1 LKQAQDRRDYSPLQ
15 KEHLMN
21 ACLNNR
27 PLRWLLLL
35 WVGLVYV
42 WGLSSVWGLT
52 GEEGCGGLA
61 LPHLF
66 IQCPQVMQQVPG
78 KPGQILGGGSLSPLW
93 ISIFT
98 VLMALQGM
106 VLWMSLSEKRAWR
119 WFFFLIQGMLA
130 LAVCALVQQENI
142 AFGLFLALLFT
153 ALTVFRQTRPLILA
167 ASSSVAFFIAS
178 ITSIEVL
185 RSISTQGAKANW
197 WYSLWNLPNIAALLL
212 FAVAYLLLYVQQ
224 VRSHAELEAAH
235 LKLQDSTERIEE
247 LTRLTERQRLAR
259 EFHDTLAQDLA
270 GLIRQLEVADA
281 HQSRQHYQRAQ
292 EIIRQA
298 TLRARSALV
307 EARLAIH
314 DLRSATMSAGGFSE
328 AVQQEIGHFTETTG
342 IPCET
347 DLEALVDIP
356 PHFREHALRM
366 LTEGLHNVM
375 RHAQAHQV
383 WVRIVRHACLL
394 TLEVRD
400 DGVGFEP
407 TAAITQTGHYG
418 LIGLRERARLSGG
431 TLEVSSAKGAG
442 TTIQLRLPEHAG
454 GGRD

>member
-1 LKQAQDRRDYSPLQ
+1 
-15 KEHLMN
+15 MN
-21 ACLNNR
+21 TRLNSR

-35 WVGLVYV
+35 WVGLVSV
-42 WGLSSVWGLT
+42 WGFSSVWGLA
-52 GEEGCGGLA
+52 GGEGCGGLA

-66 IQCPQVMQQVPG
+66 IQCLQVMQHGPG
-78 KPGQILGGGSLSPLW
+78 KPGQMLGGGSLSPLW
-93 ISIFT
+93 ISLFT
-98 VLMALQGM
+98 TLMALQGT
-106 VLWMSLSEKRAWR
+106 VLWISLSEKRVWH
-119 WFFFLIQGMLA
+119 WFLFLIQGMLM
-130 LAVCALVQQENI
+130 LAVCVLVQQENI
-142 AFGLFLALLFT
+142 AFGLFLTLLFT
-153 ALTVFRQTRPLILA
+153 ALIVFRQMRLLMLA
-167 ASSSVAFFIAS
+167 ASTSVVLFIAS
-178 ITSIEVL
+178 ITGIEVL
-185 RSISTQGAKANW
+185 RSISTQGIKADW

-224 VRSHAELEAAH
+224 LRSNAELEAAH
-235 LKLQDSTERIEE
+235 LKLKVSTERIEE

-259 EFHDTLAQDLA
+259 ELHDTLAQDLA

-281 HQSRQHYQRAQ
+281 QQSKQHYQRAQ

-314 DLRSATMSAGGFSE
+314 DLRSESMSAGDFSE
-328 AVQQEIGHFTETTG
+328 AVRQEIDHFIETTG

-347 DLEALVDIP
+347 DLDALMDIP

-383 WVRIVRHACLL
+383 WVRIVRQACML

-407 TAAITQTGHYG
+407 AATSVQSGHYG

-431 TLEVSSAKGAG
+431 TLEVRSANGAG

-454 GGRD
+454 GGQA